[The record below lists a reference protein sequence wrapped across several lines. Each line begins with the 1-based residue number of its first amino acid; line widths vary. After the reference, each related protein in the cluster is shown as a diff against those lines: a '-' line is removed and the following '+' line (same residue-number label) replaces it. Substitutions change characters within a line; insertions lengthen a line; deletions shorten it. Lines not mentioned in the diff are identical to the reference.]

1 MARKVTLTRDA
12 DMGKLQSEISIWN
25 FNVMD
30 SRSNILARFTLNF
43 RGLTIFHATC
53 LFTPRGNLVLRFE
66 GDFCWGMADEDHSKI
81 ISLLSEQVE
90 HARGRGELR
99 EPWRG
104 ENREP
109 SRGEDED
116 ELPF

>member
-1 MARKVTLTRDA
+1 MTTTIDQTPFP
-12 DMGKLQSEISIWN
+12 DMEKSQSEISISK
-25 FNVMD
+25 FYVMD
-30 SRSNILARFTLNF
+30 YRSNILAKFMLNF
-43 RGLTIFHATC
+43 RGLTIFNAAC

-66 GDFCWGMADEDHSKI
+66 RDFCWGMADEDHSKI